1 MKLDAGA
8 LFSGAVSGGEK
19 FAAQLETSENVVLF
33 REVFQKF
40 ASLGEKIAEQAG
52 VFGKAQPTDQMS
64 KVLVGL
70 QGQCFSEDCHPEPV
84 AVEQSIELASPFPGS
99 EAEELAG
106 GSLKPSFKTEANRP
120 QADQVRQVLLTKSP
134 FGLPRAKA
142 SQATETR
149 QVQSSTVEMP
159 VATEE
164 GPASCTP
171 PQPPQEPGLEPQ
183 RKGMPKGAPE
193 MGQRGAGRPGEAVEF
208 KTPTMSPGRK
218 VRKASPEPAGVPH
231 TTWAAD
237 TPKGSF
243 SEGPEKSAPPRS
255 ATQPKRD
262 LPAFSPARSA
272 EQKWVAPESAEVV
285 VQAPV
290 ATEAP
295 KVVVTQAPSAPE
307 VPEAPKVVA
316 QAPVGSEARK
326 IVPQA
331 PVALEAPDS
340 SKPVVRTPVTAE
352 TAESPEFSKP
362 AAQAPNLA
370 ESAEAPESS
379 KPVVQAP
386 IAAEIAEAPES
397 SKPVVRTPVTAETA
411 EAPES
416 SKPVVRAPNTAETA
430 EARESSKPAARAP
443 IAPEAPEAPE
453 MPKSPKAAA
462 EAPSTSEKPLNLPKK
477 QLEPESKVRL
487 RVSGHVEVVPPQP
500 ALETEPSSPL
510 LKPPRTE
517 SKGDRNP
524 ELTQGKVIDFEEARN
539 ARKLPEGGG
548 QEPVWSIHD
557 YFTTSPSSLPVVYAT
572 AERPQLRLVST
583 SEPEKGSGDR
593 QSPIFQKSS
602 SQKATRYPKLV
613 ALENLDGAEKASGGE
628 TIQTVEISPFPA
640 REPVR
645 LSPFPS
651 SKASP
656 VKSQPEVAPH
666 GEAAERGEVQRLG
679 ISVSKVRLPEPT
691 RAAIST
697 PTPIPIPIPIP
708 MASPR
713 QALQVDL
720 QPAPEV
726 VLATPSATRTQS
738 VKNAQERAGVSSAE
752 TAGLMLTERVS
763 RLGSLKVKPQGGISP
778 EAQVSGESA
787 GPAEPVVELSRSS
800 VGERP
805 IPILPES
812 RTPVIRKPGLRADSQ
827 PAEAGIRFGETPH
840 FQAPAR
846 GQSPRAP
853 LFQAQDRVRGLVLET
868 GNTQFQGARSEQAQA
883 QAEGGLT
890 RHLVTLNRKS
900 MVQYSATS
908 MEGGEASAPALPR
921 APIPT
926 VLPAAS
932 LVSAAP
938 LPELVPGGTKRPT
951 VEVLSPREGEAEAVK
966 LPQGLVA
973 TSPSQM
979 APEQVEHLGRMSP
992 ENLGKLLE
1000 KRLSEPSPSRSSR
1013 MELELDPE
1021 RLGRVKIELT
1031 MDRHSKKVDTVFVVS
1046 NESAREA
1053 LEHQL
1058 PGLKIKLAQQGV
1070 EIESRLSMASERHG
1084 GADTQSGRQSYQGR
1098 KHSGHHSDELA
1109 SEPERP
1115 LRGEGELYV

>member
-352 TAESPEFSKP
+352 TAEAPEFSKP
-362 AAQAPNLA
+362 AAQAPILA

>member
-352 TAESPEFSKP
+352 TAEAPEFSKP
-362 AAQAPNLA
+362 AAQAPILA

-386 IAAEIAEAPES
+386 IAAEIAEDPES